1 MYIIAVGL
9 TYSFLITLC
18 LKGTIMTIYIK
29 DFGLIISSIFFFI
42 RLLHIPFTKKTAF
55 GYFGFVLLLMS
66 IIPYLDTHYPQF
78 ILAILPLV
86 SILLAVYTQIDYDIV
101 LNTSVI
107 SFAFSYAFF
116 MISAF
121 IVSVFHI
128 AMGHTASYVELQ
140 LITLLIQWCL
150 MPLPFLFSRTKNGM
164 PFLRNKTYSLPCMI
178 LSLCI
183 VIGSMFLNDHPGLLG
198 LKISYVALLPITI
211 LIYYSWRSLT
221 TRTYLDKI
229 STNNIQSLNEDLIIK
244 EQKIQELIADNK
256 RLSAL
261 IHKDNKLIPA
271 MEYAVEQFLSANTED
286 NPSTSDP
293 LSGKSHSET
302 GATLLSDLR
311 QLASERKDLLIVQEL
326 NCEPLPDTGNTR
338 INHMLTYL
346 QQKASSWNITLQ
358 VTPTSSCAPFIAH
371 LLSEDEFCTLVADL
385 VENALI
391 ATHYRNGKQVLV
403 DLGTIDGNPSLH
415 VFDSGIPFST
425 DVLLKYGKES
435 ITTHADDAG
444 SGIGLMQ
451 TFALLT
457 RYKASLYIE
466 EFPSGMYTKKV
477 SVTFDAR
484 SGYSLYTYR
493 SEEELSPLKRRFDLV
508 VVRK

>member
-1 MYIIAVGL
+1 MCLIAVRL

-42 RLLHIPFTKKTAF
+42 RLLHVPFTKRTAA

-78 ILAILPLV
+78 ILAILPVV
-86 SILLAVYTQIDYDIV
+86 SILLAMYTKIDYDIV
-101 LNTSVI
+101 LNTTVI
-107 SFAFSYAFF
+107 SFAFSYACF

-121 IVSVFHI
+121 IVSIFHI
-128 AMGHTASYVELQ
+128 TVGHTVSYIGLQ
-140 LITLLIQWCL
+140 IGTLLIQWCL

-183 VIGSMFLNDHPGLLG
+183 VICSMFLNSNPELLI
-198 LKISYVALLPITI
+198 LKISYIALLPIAI
-211 LIYYSWRSLT
+211 LIYYSWRKLT
-221 TRTYLDKI
+221 TKTYLDKV
-229 STNNIQSLNEDLIIK
+229 NAQNIQSLNEELALK
-244 EQKIQELIADNK
+244 EQQIQMLTADNE

-271 MEYAVEQFLSANTED
+271 MEYAVEQFLSTNTED
-286 NPSTSDP
+286 HPSTADP

-302 GATLLSDLR
+302 GTTLLSDLR
-311 QLASERKDLLIVQEL
+311 QLASERKGLLIIQES
-326 NCEPLPDTGNTR
+326 NCDPLPDTGNTR
-338 INHMLTYL
+338 INHMLAYL

-358 VTPTSSCAPFIAH
+358 VTPTSSSTPFIAH

-391 ATHYRNGKQVLV
+391 ATHYQNGRQVLV
-403 DLGTIDGNPSLH
+403 DLSTIDGNPSLH

-451 TFALLT
+451 TAALLT
-457 RYKASLYIE
+457 KYKASLYIE

-477 SVTFDAR
+477 SITFDAR
-484 SGYSLYTYR
+484 NGYSLYTYR